1 MLNLESPRSPHPH
14 VWLFGG
20 DRRKLRSA
28 GVRTGVFTCGLQYG
42 GFRVLEFLRWKFR
55 VPRAGISGSKEDTS
69 RPLGWPHI
77 PCSIMLCNLLGSISL
92 PRFKE
97 RT

>member
-1 MLNLESPRSPHPH
+1 MLSLKSPRSPHPH

-28 GVRTGVFTCGLQYG
+28 GVRTGVSTCGLQYG
-42 GFRVLEFLRWKFR
+42 GFRVLEFLTWQFR
-55 VPRAGISGSKEDTS
+55 VPRAGISGSKEDAS
-69 RPLGWPHI
+69 WPLGRPHM
-77 PCSIMLCNLLGSISL
+77 PYSIMLCNLVGSISL